1 MATPLYFPIS
11 RRSLS
16 PETNQEHF
24 PASEHR
30 IGISSS
36 GSRDADSEEADT
48 HFRLG
53 KAFSQVDMVKNAQ
66 LEYKRVLE
74 LNGSYNAA
82 RNELGW
88 IYYNAGDY
96 QAAFAEWQASLKI
109 NPRDSD
115 AIFSLARGYNELA
128 WKAYNEGKQGDAASY
143 WKKVLTVDPEN
154 KAAKHYL
161 GKQDR

>member
-1 MATPLYFPIS
+1 MQKES
-11 RRSLS
+11 S
-16 PETNQEHF
+16 PADAYYYLGAIYTIRHN
-24 PASEHR
+24 PAKAIEYLKK
-30 IGISSS
+30 
-36 GSRDADSEEADT
+36 SRDADSEEADT

-74 LNGSYNAA
+74 LNTSYDAA

-88 IYYNAGDY
+88 IYCNAGDY

-115 AIFSLARGYNELA
+115 ATFSLARGYNELA
-128 WKAYNEGKQGDAASY
+128 WKAYNEGKQGDASSY
-143 WKKVLTVDPEN
+143 WKKLLTVDPEN
-154 KAAKHYL
+154 KTAKHYL
-161 GKQDR
+161 GKRDK